1 MDRESSL
8 LYEIIRLVVP
18 KSFRPQ
24 VGSIESREIARGEGG
39 HRNSPCSHAHHTK
52 RVSISVCMRYWV
64 ATRYSSSM
72 HPLDTLCFFSFP
84 LAFQKSCI
92 SASSFSSSSFRSRP
106 SIQRL
111 FHLIYVPGLNKHFT
125 ITKVIIFSYDLFSWI
140 LASRSLNALIF
151 SLVHKWTIH
160 ALWKS
165 CFYNFSFSD
174 LFSPKNKAKNVAYNT
189 FIPLFKLSFSDG
201 RIIVN
206 GDYTAFWTYI
216 LYYKQ

>member
-52 RVSISVCMRYWV
+52 RVSISVCMRYCV

-111 FHLIYVPGLNKHFT
+111 FHLIYVPGLNISRSSYHLLVRF
-125 ITKVIIFSYDLFSWI
+125 IFLNFGV
-140 LASRSLNALIF
+140 SLNALIF

-165 CFYNFSFSD
+165 CFYNFAFSD
-174 LFSPKNKAKNVAYNT
+174 LFSPKNKAKNV
-189 FIPLFKLSFSDG
+189 G
-201 RIIVN
+201 
-206 GDYTAFWTYI
+206 
-216 LYYKQ
+216 